1 MFENIECEWP
11 LFLELLLLDAL
22 IRGDCSAVTEYR
34 KKLEDVVLRDGED
47 GIVTVPE
54 LYLVPE
60 DKVGQTSFPHSPFP
74 HSPFPHSL
82 CVQVWKEYQEP
93 HSQDRV
99 PGRKRQHM
107 WSQSLYILCGL
118 LQEGLLNIGEIDP
131 LNRRLSMTP
140 QPDPLVQSESSTLH
154 LSTLH
159 SGCPHSILA
168 VHTPCSHL
176 VLHVHTLYYS
186 MFTLHIHT
194 PCSHL
199 VLHVHTLY
207 SMFTLHIH
215 TPCSHLVLLM
225 FTLHVH
231 TLYYSCSHS
240 MCSTVV
246 LLSEDRT
253 MCSLLKKR
261 GVTTETIRRV
271 EIDPSFPVKILP
283 ARYLAKL
290 YQQLGIATPTTVHF
304 TSKILTPSS
313 LIGY

>member
-74 HSPFPHSL
+74 HSL

-131 LNRRLSMTP
+131 LNRRLSMTT
-140 QPDPLVQSESSTLH
+140 QPDPLVQSESST
-154 LSTLH
+154 SI
-159 SGCPHSILA
+159 CPHSILA
-168 VHTPCSHL
+168 VHTPC
-176 VLHVHTLYYS
+176 
-186 MFTLHIHT
+186 
-194 PCSHL
+194 
-199 VLHVHTLY
+199 
-207 SMFTLHIH
+207 
-215 TPCSHLVLLM
+215 
-225 FTLHVH
+225 
-231 TLYYSCSHS
+231 
-240 MCSTVV
+240 
-246 LLSEDRT
+246 
-253 MCSLLKKR
+253 
-261 GVTTETIRRV
+261 
-271 EIDPSFPVKILP
+271 
-283 ARYLAKL
+283 
-290 YQQLGIATPTTVHF
+290 
-304 TSKILTPSS
+304 
-313 LIGY
+313 